1 MYSWYPQLTDINPMS
16 MNDLTQE
23 WDERVFYGIFH
34 LGGLGCDLSPFAQLE
49 LNLQEGSPQK

>member
-23 WDERVFYGIFH
+23 WDEREFSGIFH
-34 LGGLGCDLSPFAQLE
+34 LRGLGCDLSPFPQLE
-49 LNLQEGSPQK
+49 LNLQEGSPL